1 MSSSQQILTQENP
14 QSAKKL
20 VRPKKKTKVQPK
32 LTKTKRR
39 KRKKVAPW

>member
-1 MSSSQQILTQENP
+1 MSSPQQMLKQKNP

-20 VRPKKKTKVQPK
+20 VRLKRKTKVQPK